1 MIQCMKHSCVNAAPA
16 CHRKKTQNLTLLI
29 PLESVIYFTEFVFA
43 FNFFWCNCQENDNSF
58 FMDV

>member
-1 MIQCMKHSCVNAAPA
+1 MNSINCMIQRMKHSCVNAAPA

-43 FNFFWCNCQENDNSF
+43 LIFS
-58 FMDV
+58 DVTAR

>member
-1 MIQCMKHSCVNAAPA
+1 MNSINCMIQRMKHSCVNAAPA

-43 FNFFWCNCQENDNSF
+43 FNFF
-58 FMDV
+58 